1 MKTALSLALA
11 ATTALAVAT
20 TASAQTAAAP
30 VAPAGGPPISGL
42 CVLSSE
48 RAVETSAVGISVISR
63 MKQLKQSVD
72 AELQP
77 EAAALQQE
85 QQSIQAQRSTLT
97 QDQFAQKANA
107 WGAKYEALQRKAQL
121 REQELQVTQQSQMR
135 KINDE
140 LEPIVRQI
148 YGQRACS
155 LLINAD
161 VTFGNFYNQGMDITP
176 TVITSLNGKIQTLS
190 FDREHLDQGQGG
202 QGVAAATQ
210 PTSVAPTPTRKKK

>member
-1 MKTALSLALA
+1 MKTALTTALA
-11 ATTALAVAT
+11 ATSLLAIATSSLAQT
-20 TASAQTAAAP
+20 TATPSAI
-30 VAPAGGPPISGL
+30 AGGPPITGL

-48 RAVETSAVGISVISR
+48 RAVETSAVGLTVLNR
-63 MKQLKQSVD
+63 MKQLKQAVD

-77 EAAALQQE
+77 DAAALQQE
-85 QQSIQAQRSTLT
+85 QQAIQAQRASLT

-121 REQELQVTQQSQMR
+121 REQELQATQQVQMR
-135 KINDE
+135 KINDQ

-176 TVITSLNGKIQTLS
+176 TVITALNGKITSLS
-190 FDREHLDQGQGG
+190 FDREHLDQQGG

-210 PTSVAPTPTRKKK
+210 PTSVAPAAPRKKK